1 MRTAKVVY
9 VHKGIQIIEISY
21 EYRDY
26 VSYVKH
32 FGILLAL

>member
-9 VHKGIQIIEISY
+9 VHKGIRIVEISY
-21 EYRDY
+21 EYTDY